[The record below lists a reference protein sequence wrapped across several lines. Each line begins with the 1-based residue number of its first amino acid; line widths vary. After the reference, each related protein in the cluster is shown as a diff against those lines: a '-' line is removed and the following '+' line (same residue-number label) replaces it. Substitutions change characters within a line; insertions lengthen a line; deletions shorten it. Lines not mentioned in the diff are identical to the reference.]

1 MSLSLDSTLYVRFF
15 WLQPSKSSTPSNPLT
30 AGSPQNARLEDDCPF
45 QVGDF
50 LSSMLNF
57 PVGVYKWSEK
67 KKSSARLFYFPRIPD
82 QTNQNSKPCL
92 FFGVVFV
99 VKDFLSAQVTILHQ
113 KGRRWD
119 MPLKSPWR
127 QSFPRA
133 ALIEGRRPLVDWHGM
148 WWNRWPHGVGVKA
161 GEWCH
166 LVKYTSSLYIE
177 MMGRYIWY
185 FFI

>member
-67 KKSSARLFYFPRIPD
+67 KKIFRPFVLFPKDSWPNQSKL
-82 QTNQNSKPCL
+82 QTMPFFWGGFCSKR
-92 FFGVVFV
+92 FFVCPSDNPPPKRAKMRHATKVTL
-99 VKDFLSAQVTILHQ
+99 KAKLSKSGLD
-113 KGRRWD
+113 RRSKAVGWLAWHV
-119 MPLKSPWR
+119 MEPMTSWGWG
-127 QSFPRA
+127 
-133 ALIEGRRPLVDWHGM
+133 EGRW
-148 WWNRWPHGVGVKA
+148 
-161 GEWCH
+161 
-166 LVKYTSSLYIE
+166 
-177 MMGRYIWY
+177 MMS
-185 FFI
+185 FS